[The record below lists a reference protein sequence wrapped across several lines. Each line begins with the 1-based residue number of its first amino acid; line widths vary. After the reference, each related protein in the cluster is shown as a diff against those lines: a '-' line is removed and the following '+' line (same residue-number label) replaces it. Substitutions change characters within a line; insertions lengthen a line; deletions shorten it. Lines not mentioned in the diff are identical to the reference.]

1 MPMPAGFSLG
11 EQMLQAN
18 GLTKRYGAF
27 LALDRVSFVLR
38 PGEIVGYLG
47 PNGSGKSTTV
57 NLVVGLLE
65 PSAGDI
71 TLGGLRA
78 SDDPIAY
85 KRRIGYVPEEPSL
98 YAHLTASEYLML
110 VGRLRRMPSQT
121 LETRVPE
128 LLTLLQ
134 LHDSRYRSMLTFSK
148 GMRQRVL
155 VAAALLHNPEL
166 IVLDEPFSGLDVNAG
181 LLLRT
186 LMRMLASEG
195 RMIFFSTHRFDMVE
209 KLCERVIVLSSGRIA
224 LERRV
229 ADFAREG
236 PESLEET
243 FVRATAQPDFAPL
256 ARQIVD
262 VIAGV

>member
-1 MPMPAGFSLG
+1 
-11 EQMLQAN
+11 MLQAT
-18 GLTKRYGAF
+18 GLTKRYGGL
-27 LALDRVSFVLR
+27 LALDRVSFELR

-57 NLVVGLLE
+57 NLVVGLLD

-71 TLGGLRA
+71 TLGGIRA
-78 SDDPIAY
+78 SEDPVAY

-110 VGRLRRMPSQT
+110 VGRLRRLPPGT
-121 LETRVPE
+121 LRTRVPE
-128 LLTLLQ
+128 LLKLLQ
-134 LHDSRYRSMLTFSK
+134 LHDSRYRSMMTFSK

-155 VAAALLHNPEL
+155 VASALLHNPDL
-166 IVLDEPFSGLDVNAG
+166 LVLDEPFSGLDVNAG

-186 LMRMLASEG
+186 LLGILSEG

-209 KLCERVIVLSSGRIA
+209 KLCSRVIVLSSGRIA

-229 ADFAREG
+229 SDFDREG
-236 PESLEET
+236 PNSLEET
-243 FVRATAQPDFAPL
+243 FVRATEQPDFKPL

-262 VIAGV
+262 AIAGE